1 MGFGPPPFAVSPLRF
16 SPSITIPRNFIG
28 SMFTDNSL
36 IYYKTGSLATAG
48 TNTVKNSRA
57 VARRT

>member
-1 MGFGPPPFAVSPLRF
+1 MPFRPPPFAVSPLKF
-16 SPSITIPRNFIG
+16 SPSITISPNFLG

-36 IYYKTGSLATAG
+36 IYYKTGSKNWSG